1 MVTKS
6 YDIRG
11 FTKPKKYKLSELSN
25 ETLGDLLS
33 VFFDKKIESSTPDQ
47 TNIVKEFKV
56 EYFDQTSQRKSHFII
71 DYFLTH
77 KETKIAFEY
86 DGPEHYN
93 NVNKIERDQR
103 KKKKL
108 LELGY
113 KVICVPYYLQLTKD
127 IAKHFFSE
135 DFDVYS
141 DGKYSSAV
149 ERIYKTLNEEAMLA
163 HGWHTTSETPANF
176 VEKGIRRFLEEV
188 GQYPSSVRCQLVH
201 SLNLY
206 IKRSNGKMDL
216 IIPTDHIGFSEFM
229 KHKPNKL
236 NLQRFFAS
244 DVFAPV
250 IQT

>member
-1 MVTKS
+1 MVAKS

-11 FTKPKKYKLSELSN
+11 FTKPKKYKLSELTN
-25 ETLGDLLS
+25 QTLGDLLS
-33 VFFDKKIESSTPDQ
+33 VFFDKKIEQSKPDQ
-47 TNIVKEFKV
+47 TNIFKEFRV

-108 LELGY
+108 SELGY
-113 KVICVPYYLQLTKD
+113 KVICIPYYLQLTQD
-127 IAKHFFSE
+127 IAKHLFFE
-135 DFDVYS
+135 NFNVYS
-141 DGKYSSAV
+141 DSKYNAAV
-149 ERIYKTLNEEAMLA
+149 ERIYETLDEESMLA

-176 VEKGIRRFLEEV
+176 VEKGIRRLLEEV
-188 GQYPSSVRCQLVH
+188 EQYPPSVRCQLVH

-206 IKRSNGKMDL
+206 IKRSNGKIDL
-216 IIPTDHIGFSEFM
+216 IIPTDHLGFSEFM
-229 KHKPNKL
+229 KHKPDKS
-236 NLQRFFAS
+236 NLHRFFTS
-244 DVFAPV
+244 DVFVPV
-250 IQT
+250 I